1 MKLPQSQRSIQ
12 LSSNG
17 PLSNNHTKSPCSSQS
32 SSAATSPVTTP
43 TTNPLQANLTPS
55 SLHPS
60 VPTSGSTAK
69 PVGPR
74 RHAGSTIPT
83 GMDPLG
89 QVRRVPYRPLNI
101 TGGIPTLDISDKP
114 TKSNS
119 SESATSSS
127 TLSPPGETPKISS
140 PQATPITSTNVP
152 RPTGL
157 QAPKSSS
164 GGLKPPGSHSAL
176 KSPSLSSDSALTS
189 STDSLKSDDAGETKS
204 GSHTLKS
211 QESIPKFLNSK
222 ITRSN
227 SSAKDSSLYSDR
239 RKFPG
244 SLTGRSTPTLGGER
258 SGLTPPSSRKTSGSD
273 ISKPKT
279 IEAENLSSSTEELG
293 QPVKRSNTLDNSLLP
308 QKENGLKEATS
319 IPGKGS
325 QLSSIPGP
333 GNTKSSGIPGAEQKR
348 SFTSGLMRPS
358 LSKIEKSQSLT
369 SEPKGKENEEKSKEE
384 PEQRSGSP
392 AAGKTTGEVAKP
404 SSKLQRLTQLP
415 PTSKLKGPSSSNRPE
430 LVPTKGNNE
439 TEKDEQISETTVQK
453 NYPLKNDN
461 VSKSQLTEP
470 KGSTVSKLALLT
482 RKPPTLQQPKSSL
495 ATSHLMKALTP
506 VQSPSVSTAKTVNEV
521 PVEPSPP
528 PKEPTQTVTSAK
540 SSNDKPPPLDVQPFT
555 PETSP
560 TKPSISSNDPR
571 SSSSSIGSFGSNNSQ
586 SESSMTETPSPFS
599 ARKYV
604 RRTSPEGMSVDETA
618 SPRDHKLSDLSH
630 ESELEKSKEEV
641 FSILSPD
648 KENTSITELSSIHP
662 DAKQVIKRA
671 HSLSPKASRRI
682 FPLPTTSN
690 LVAPLLAEAPSSDEN
705 LNIDSKPKRSALRSP
720 RQPGETRADKH
731 VKISPHSSADS
742 FSSEASLSRSVG
754 ETEVPV
760 IITEQKRKSS
770 QTERPK
776 SMEDLE
782 SHKFSLSGFPGDL
795 HPTLVRRGSTRS
807 EKLDYSDVETF
818 LETGL
823 QEGKRNGSSTP
834 EVREKTL

>member
-1 MKLPQSQRSIQ
+1 MKLPQSQRSLQ

-17 PLSNNHTKSPCSSQS
+17 PLSNSHTKSPCSSQS

-43 TTNPLQANLTPS
+43 TINPLQTNLTSS
-55 SLHPS
+55 SLHSS
-60 VPTSGSTAK
+60 VSTSGPTAK

-89 QVRRVPYRPLNI
+89 QIRRVPYRPLNI
-101 TGGIPTLDISDKP
+101 TGGVPTLDNSDKP
-114 TKSNS
+114 TKSSS
-119 SESATSSS
+119 SESAASSS
-127 TLSPPGETPKISS
+127 PLSPPGETPKIQP
-140 PQATPITSTNVP
+140 PQVTPSTSTNAP

-176 KSPSLSSDSALTS
+176 KSPTLSSDSALTS

-204 GSHTLKS
+204 GSHAPKP
-211 QESIPKFLNSK
+211 QESIPKFSNSK

-258 SGLTPPSSRKTSGSD
+258 SGLTPPSSRKPSGTD
-273 ISKPKT
+273 VSKPKT
-279 IEAENLSSSTEELG
+279 TEAENLSSSTEELG
-293 QPVKRSNTLDNSLLP
+293 QPKKRSNTLDNSLFP
-308 QKENGLKEATS
+308 QKESGLKEATS
-319 IPGKGS
+319 IPAKGS

-333 GNTKSSGIPGAEQKR
+333 GNTKSSGIPGAEPKR

-369 SEPKGKENEEKSKEE
+369 AEPKSKENEEKTKEE
-384 PEQRSGSP
+384 PEQRSSSP
-392 AAGKTTGEVAKP
+392 TAGKTATEVAKT

-415 PTSKLKGPSSSNRPE
+415 PTSKLKGPSSNRPE

-439 TEKDEQISETTVQK
+439 TEKDQISETTVQK
-453 NYPLKNDN
+453 NHPLKNDN
-461 VSKSQLTEP
+461 ISKSQLTEP
-470 KGSTVSKLALLT
+470 KGTTSKLALLT

-495 ATSHLMKALTP
+495 ATSHLTKASI
-506 VQSPSVSTAKTVNEV
+506 QSPLTSTAKTVNEV
-521 PVEPSPP
+521 PVEPNP
-528 PKEPTQTVTSAK
+528 PKETAQTVTSAK
-540 SSNDKPPPLDVQPFT
+540 SSDDKPPPLDVQPVT

-648 KENTSITELSSIHP
+648 KENASVTELPGIHP
-662 DAKQVIKRA
+662 DTKQIIKRA

-682 FPLPTTSN
+682 FPLPPTSN
-690 LVAPLLAEAPSSDEN
+690 LVAPLLAEVPSSDEN

-742 FSSEASLSRSVG
+742 FSSEASISRSVG
-754 ETEVPV
+754 EAEVPV
-760 IITEQKRKSS
+760 IITEQKRKTS

-795 HPTLVRRGSTRS
+795 HPSLVRRGSTRS
-807 EKLDYSDVETF
+807 EKLDYSDVESF